1 MFIGQ
6 LDGPPFPQDVQDA
19 LNDLPT
25 ISPLSVTVALVG
37 TAYRVTFPVE
47 MGDVPPLTVI
57 SVAFNQTQTSVEI
70 TRGSASNT
78 KLALQLDGA
87 TTSYLNFRDDNIT
100 NSILTNEFLNLFTI
114 RCPASLN
121 NPQQTPS
128 IVYAEEF
135 ESGNSYNNEVYDI
148 REMAFCGKDSL
159 RNSSQYL
166 VFGNTFSADYLC
178 FAYKISQGNS
188 ITMNFLIENDG
199 NPPILENIP
208 MNFKSDSRWH
218 YQCIELRD
226 MLETYS
232 LTYLTVSTFIIHRI
246 NVSSFSPFSVM
257 IDTVSLRNV
266 LPIGYEDDLALN
278 WTDRS
283 SIGQC
288 SFPFNYR
295 GKTYSSCVL
304 DENNDPIC
312 GFNGNIKYYCQNSSI
327 EGLRRLFPK
336 YQLLDNSL
344 QINHLQFNQT
354 IDFSFRYTQCQSPSL
369 IKLQPSNVCFF
380 ISFEENIFF
389 LCLDGSSQFNLQ
401 CIKIN

>member
-1 MFIGQ
+1 M
-6 LDGPPFPQDVQDA
+6 DGPPFPQEVQDA

-25 ISPLSVTVALVG
+25 ISPLSVTVTLVG

-70 TRGSASNT
+70 TRGNSSNT

-87 TTSYLNFRDDNIT
+87 TTNYLNFRDDNIT

-135 ESGNSYNNEVYDI
+135 ENVNPYNNELYDI
-148 REMAFCGKDSL
+148 RDMAFCGQNSL

-166 VFGNTFSADYLC
+166 VFGNTIYADYLC
-178 FAYKISQGNS
+178 FAYKITRGNS

-199 NPPILENIP
+199 NPPVLENIP
-208 MNFKSDSRWH
+208 MNLKSDSRWH
-218 YQCIELRD
+218 YQCLELRD
-226 MLETYS
+226 MLEQYS
-232 LTYLTVSTFIIHRI
+232 LTYLTVTTFIIQQI
-246 NVSSFSPFSVM
+246 NLNSFTPLTVM

-266 LPIGYEDDLALN
+266 LPIGYENDLALN

-283 SIGQC
+283 AIGQC
-288 SFPFNYR
+288 SFPFNYN
-295 GKTYSSCVL
+295 GKSYSSCVL
-304 DENNDPIC
+304 DENNEPIC
-312 GFNGNIKYYCQNSSI
+312 GINGNRKYYCQNSSI
-327 EGLRRLFPK
+327 EGVRRLFPK
-336 YQLLDNSL
+336 YQLLQNSL
-344 QINHLQFNQT
+344 LINHLQSNQT
-354 IDFSFRYTQCQSPSL
+354 IDLSFRYTQCQSPSL
-369 IKLQPSNVCFF
+369 IKLRPSNVCSL
-380 ISFEENIFF
+380 IY
-389 LCLDGSSQFNLQ
+389 FN
-401 CIKIN
+401 